1 MNIFA
6 CPEELSRMG
15 CEAIRKH
22 KQGLMSMS
30 ECVQKMEDLYA
41 QLGEDE
47 CRKGV
52 SKSPDKIEAS
62 NNSDA
67 PFKRHKEM

>member
-15 CEAIRKH
+15 CEAIR

-41 QLGEDE
+41 QLGEGE

-52 SKSPDKIEAS
+52 SFSPDKIQAS

-67 PFKRHKEM
+67 PKV